1 VSKFY
6 RLRKKQREK
15 VERKKKGERVE
26 GEGVQR
32 QA

>member
-15 VERKKKGERVE
+15 AERKRERVE